1 MTIETILSFGLIVFM
16 LGAIA
21 VNEIILRRKMRAY
34 IERKRKRTL
43 EDTLQLLGLGTRKTD

>member
-1 MTIETILSFGLIVFM
+1 MTETVVSLGLIVFM

-21 VNEIILRRKMRAY
+21 LNEWVMRRKVRIY
-34 IERKRKRTL
+34 IERKRKRDL